1 MKLEWSKEGDA
12 WRFREE
18 GATTGPNKV
27 FIRPG
32 HDGNGYSAAVW
43 KADMQW
49 HEAGVFETLE
59 EAKAVAAAIY
69 RIEGE
74 WV

>member
-1 MKLEWSKEGDA
+1 MKLEWSKEGDT

-18 GATTGPNKV
+18 GATPSPNKV

-32 HDGNGYSAAVW
+32 HDGNGYIAEVW
-43 KADMQW
+43 KADIKW

-74 WV
+74 RV